1 MPRGMSRGYGRRGY
15 YGRTFYP
22 FGGFYGILDLL
33 ILLGIIYFL
42 FKLFIV
48 ALPYALGLVVLLL
61 LRSFLRGN
69 RFRFCGPF

>member
-1 MPRGMSRGYGRRGY
+1 MPRGIGRGYGGRGY

-22 FGGFYGILDLL
+22 FGSFYGILDLL
-33 ILLGIIYFL
+33 ILLGILYFL

-48 ALPYALGLVVLLL
+48 ALPYALGLVMLLL

-69 RFRFCGPF
+69 RFRFCEPF

>member
-1 MPRGMSRGYGRRGY
+1 MPRGMGRGYGRRGN
-15 YGRTFYP
+15 GGAFYP

-33 ILLGIIYFL
+33 ILLGILYFL

-69 RFRFCGPF
+69 RFWFYGPF